1 MRKKTNGSRPAAKPH
16 PARIGL
22 ARTDCEGAEQG
33 RRIGARTLGPVSDL
47 KRHLPSDWWRTL
59 FNSLYLE
66 TDGDVI
72 ENDRNTG
79 EEVDLLVR
87 TVGLERDN
95 RILDLCCGQGRHSL
109 ELAGRGFIYVTGLDR
124 SRYLIRLAR
133 KRAKQ
138 RDLQVSFHEGDARRF
153 RLAEAEFDC
162 VCLLG
167 NSFGYFERPEDDLAV
182 LEAVKRA
189 LASGGALV
197 MDLMDGEWM
206 RSHFEARSWEW
217 VDQNHF
223 VCRERELTEDG
234 DRLISREVVVH
245 AERGVIADQFYA
257 ERLYS
262 KERLDTLLT
271 SAGFTNVRFH
281 PLLAPDSPRNQDL
294 GMVAHRLFVTCEAP
308 RRVQRLLHRAALF
321 SDITVLLGDP
331 RLPDPVKRDGRFS
344 EEDIETIDR
353 LMAALDELPDYRFRF
368 LDNHASLYAE
378 LRANHPHFVLNFCDE
393 GFNNDAF
400 MELHVP
406 ALLEMLDIP
415 YSGAGPACLGLC
427 YNKSLVRGIAQAID
441 VPVPAETYFNSDD
454 LAATIPSVFPA
465 LIKLNF
471 GDSSIGIT
479 KDAVVHTWEE
489 AITCLGRL
497 REEMPRCPILI
508 QEFLTGPEYSIGII
522 GNPGLGYRVL
532 PPIEVDYSRLDPALP
547 RLLPY
552 EFKVGPRLALL
563 VADQLSRGPSRR
575 GITAQDRRLREY
587 FIRAARLPRL
597 RALRFSRRRRG
608 RDQAARGQSKSG
620 LVLGRQAQ
628 PDGRTGRAALLGAVE
643 ADHRDRRGPSC
654 STTPRAGHPV
664 HHPART
670 TRRCTPRMTKPRPA
684 RLRRRPSAHPAPAC
698 ARVPSRSRGV
708 PGDPVERPGDGL
720 LPSGEIRYWAGSG
733 PAVRRHRAD

>member
-1 MRKKTNGSRPAAKPH
+1 MSKKTYSARHGAKLH
-16 PARIGL
+16 PDRSEEAS
-22 ARTDCEGAEQG
+22 ANCEAVEHG
-33 RRIGARTLGPVSDL
+33 RQIGARTLGPVSDL
-47 KRHLPSDWWRTL
+47 ERHLPSDWWRTL

-72 ENDRNTG
+72 ENDRNTRG
-79 EEVDLLVR
+79 EVDLLVR
-87 TVGLERDN
+87 TVGLERND

-109 ELAGRGFIYVTGLDR
+109 ELAHRGFPHVTGLDR

-133 KRAKQ
+133 KRARQ
-138 RDLQVSFHEGDARRF
+138 RNLPVSFHEGDARHF
-153 RLAEAEFDC
+153 RLGEGEFHC

-182 LEAVKRA
+182 LEAIKRA

-206 RSHFEARSWEW
+206 RCHFDPRSWEW
-217 VDQNHF
+217 IDQNHF
-223 VCRERELTEDG
+223 VCRERDLAEDG

-262 KERLDTLLT
+262 KERLETLL
-271 SAGFTNVRFH
+271 SGAGFTNVRFH
-281 PLLAPDSPRNQDL
+281 SLPAPDSQRNQDL

-308 RRVQRLLHRAALF
+308 RRMRRLPRAALF
-321 SDITVLLGDP
+321 SDVTIVLGDP
-331 RLPDPVKRDGRFS
+331 RLPDPVKRNGRWD
-344 EEDIETIDR
+344 EEDIETIER
-353 LMAALDELPDYRFRF
+353 LKAALGELPDYRFRF

-378 LRANHPHFVLNFCDE
+378 LRANRPHFVLNFCDE

-415 YSGAGPACLGLC
+415 YSGAGPACLGMC

-465 LIKLNF
+465 LIKPNF

-479 KDAVVHTWEE
+479 RNAVVHTWED
-489 AITCLGRL
+489 AIVCLGRL
-497 REEMPRCPILI
+497 REQMPRCPILI

-532 PPIEVDYSRLDPALP
+532 PPLEVDYSRLDPDLP
-547 RLLPY
+547 PLLPY
-552 EFKVGPRLALL
+552 ESKWIPDSPYWSQIGYLEARLDEETRRKLIDYANILFERLGCRDYARFDFRADTEGEIKLL
-563 VADQLSRGPSRR
+563 EVNPNPGWCWDGKLNLMAQMAGLRYSDLLKL
-575 GITAQDRRLREY
+575 IIETAQDRV
-587 FIRAARLPRL
+587 AAQHP
-597 RALRFSRRRRG
+597 
-608 RDQAARGQSKSG
+608 G
-620 LVLGRQAQ
+620 LVISFAER
-628 PDGRTGRAALLGAVE
+628 RTQRLAAC
-643 ADHRDRRGPSC
+643 RG
-654 STTPRAGHPV
+654 
-664 HHPART
+664 
-670 TRRCTPRMTKPRPA
+670 
-684 RLRRRPSAHPAPAC
+684 
-698 ARVPSRSRGV
+698 
-708 PGDPVERPGDGL
+708 
-720 LPSGEIRYWAGSG
+720 
-733 PAVRRHRAD
+733 

>member
-1 MRKKTNGSRPAAKPH
+1 MSKKFNGGKLPAKPQ
-16 PARIGL
+16 PARSGSISV
-22 ARTDCEGAEQG
+22 DCESGELG
-33 RRIGARTLGPVSDL
+33 RQIGARTLGPVSDL
-47 KRHLPSDWWRTL
+47 ERHLPSDWWRTL

-72 ENDRNTG
+72 ENDRNTS
-79 EEVDLLVR
+79 EEVDLLIH
-87 TVGLERDN
+87 TVGLERND

-109 ELAGRGFIYVTGLDR
+109 EFARRGFPHVIGLDR

-138 RDLQVSFHEGDARRF
+138 GDLLVSFHEGDARRF
-153 RLAEAEFDC
+153 RLREGEFHC

-206 RSHFEARSWEW
+206 RCNFDPRSWEW
-217 VDQNHF
+217 IDQNHF
-223 VCRERELTEDG
+223 VCRERDLAEDG

-262 KERLDTLLT
+262 KDRLETLL
-271 SAGFTNVRFH
+271 SGAGFTNVRFH
-281 PLLAPDSPRNQDL
+281 PLLAPDSERNQDL
-294 GMVAHRLFVTCEAP
+294 GMVAHRLFMTCEAP
-308 RRVQRLLHRAALF
+308 RRMRRLPRRTALF
-321 SDITVLLGDP
+321 SDVTIVLGDP
-331 RLPDPVKRDGRFS
+331 RLPDSVKRNGRWN
-344 EEDIETIDR
+344 EEDMETIDR
-353 LMAALDELPDYRFRF
+353 LKAALHELPDYHFRY

-378 LRANHPHFVLNFCDE
+378 LRANRAHFVLNFCDE

-400 MELHVP
+400 MEMHVP

-427 YNKSLVRGIAQAID
+427 YNKSLVRGVAQSID

-465 LIKLNF
+465 LIKPNF
-471 GDSSIGIT
+471 GDSSIGIN
-479 KDAVVHTWEE
+479 KDAVVQTWEE
-489 AITCLGRL
+489 AIACLGRL
-497 REEMPRCPILI
+497 REQMPRCPILI

-532 PPIEVDYSRLDPALP
+532 PPLEVDYSRLDPALP

-552 EFKVGPRLALL
+552 ESKWVPDSPYWSQIGYREARLDEETRRKITDYANILFERLGCRDYARFDFRADAEGEIKLL
-563 VADQLSRGPSRR
+563 EVNPNPGWCWDGKLNLMAQIAGLRYSDLLKL
-575 GITAQDRRLREY
+575 IIETAQDRV
-587 FIRAARLPRL
+587 AAQHP
-597 RALRFSRRRRG
+597 
-608 RDQAARGQSKSG
+608 G
-620 LVLGRQAQ
+620 LVISFA
-628 PDGRTGRAALLGAVE
+628 E
-643 ADHRDRRGPSC
+643 RRIQ
-654 STTPRAGHPV
+654 
-664 HHPART
+664 
-670 TRRCTPRMTKPRPA
+670 
-684 RLRRRPSAHPAPAC
+684 RL
-698 ARVPSRSRGV
+698 
-708 PGDPVERPGDGL
+708 
-720 LPSGEIRYWAGSG
+720 
-733 PAVRRHRAD
+733 AVRRG